1 MSMTSPTKFYHV
13 TQIIVD
19 VFMWPKFGNFCI
31 YLREVII
38 TSTLRGFDQKKHF
51 FEGWSWLKFNN
62 LEQALSMA
70 LKLYTNQKFLW
81 IILTFVEVTGGK
93 LVGWPF
99 RPSPHLFWI
108 GLSLSEGQNVDFI
121 YRKRDGKV
129 ET

>member
-31 YLREVII
+31 YMREVII

-62 LEQALSMA
+62 LEQALGMA
-70 LKLYTNQKFLW
+70 LKLYTNQKVFVNNSYVCRSYRGKTGRMALSTLPTP
-81 IILTFVEVTGGK
+81 ILNRVK
-93 LVGWPF
+93 
-99 RPSPHLFWI
+99 S
-108 GLSLSEGQNVDFI
+108 
-121 YRKRDGKV
+121 
-129 ET
+129 